1 MKALLIFLIVL
12 VLGTAIVGPQLLY
25 TVDETQMAVVTRF
38 GDPVATNRMPGLK
51 LKAPFI
57 DTVNYFD
64 KRLLLFDAP
73 PDSLLTKDK
82 KRLIIDVY
90 ARGRIV
96 DPLLFFE
103 RLRTESQATTRAVG
117 IISSELRTEVAGDNQ
132 AEIITTKRQDIMSQ
146 VKDNVSPKL
155 LEFGIEVVDLRIKR
169 ADFPNEIADSVYARM
184 QAERKRIADR
194 ERAEGAEVD
203 ARVRADVDKQ
213 ATIIR
218 AQAERDGDITRG
230 CGEAEAVKI
239 FAEALEQD
247 PEFYTFQRS
256 LEAYRAFLTRNT
268 TVVMK
273 VDDFGQLFEG
283 IRQGVVAG
291 AEAPKGTPKGTDGT
305 GGPDLLQR
313 GSNCAEVAA
322 TRSLARGLDVDLIDL
337 EIVGAEPI
345 VWPDR
350 SLGCPEEGRTYALV
364 EVPGFSV
371 SLSDNGELYSVHTNQ
386 HGSQV
391 VICSQ

>member
-1 MKALLIFLIVL
+1 MKSIVVLLILL
-12 VLGTAIVGPQLLY
+12 VLGVAILGPQTLY
-25 TVDETQMAVVTRF
+25 TVDEKQLAVVTRF
-38 GDPVATNRMPGLK
+38 GDPVATNRTPGLK
-51 LKAPFI
+51 VKAPFI
-57 DTVNYFD
+57 DTVNYFE

-96 DPLLFFE
+96 DPLRFFE
-103 RLRTESQATTRAVG
+103 TLRTESQGTSRAVG
-117 IISSELRTEVAGDNQ
+117 IIASELRTEVAGDNQ
-132 AEIITTKRQDIMSQ
+132 AEIITTKREDIMSQ

-218 AQAERDGDITRG
+218 AQAQRDANITRG
-230 CGEAEAVKI
+230 CGEAQAVKI
-239 FAEALEQD
+239 FADALEQD

-256 LEAYRAFLTRNT
+256 LEAYRSVLTQNT
-268 TVVMK
+268 TVVMQ
-273 VDDFGQLFEG
+273 VDDFGSLFEG
-283 IRQGVVAG
+283 IRQGVVSG
-291 AEAPKGTPKGTDGT
+291 AEVPEGVNGAGN
-305 GGPDLLQR
+305 
-313 GSNCAEVAA
+313 SSAEVNSSCAEVAA
-322 TRSLARGLDVDLIDL
+322 VRFLSQQLNTDVVNL
-337 EIVGAEPI
+337 EVIGSDPVR
-345 VWPDR
+345 WPDS
-350 SLGCPEEGRTYALV
+350 SLGCPEEGRSYAPV
-364 EVPGFSV
+364 EVPGFNV
-371 SLSDNGELYSVHTNQ
+371 SLTSAGELYNVHTNRY
-386 HGSQV
+386 GSRV
-391 VICSQ
+391 AACSQ

>member
-1 MKALLIFLIVL
+1 MIFLIVL

-73 PDSLLTKDK
+73 PDSLLTRDK

-291 AEAPKGTPKGTDGT
+291 AEAPKGTDGT
-305 GGPDLLQR
+305 GGSDLLQR

>member
-291 AEAPKGTPKGTDGT
+291 AEAPKGTDGT

-371 SLSDNGELYSVHTNQ
+371 SLSDNEELYSVHTNQ

>member
-1 MKALLIFLIVL
+1 MKAFLIFLILL

-73 PDSLLTKDK
+73 PDSLLTRDK

-291 AEAPKGTPKGTDGT
+291 AEAPKETPNGTDGT
-305 GGPDLLQR
+305 GGPDLIQR

-322 TRSLARGLDVDLIDL
+322 TRSLARGLDMDLIDL

-350 SLGCPEEGRTYALV
+350 SLGCPEEGRIYALV

>member
-1 MKALLIFLIVL
+1 MSGPHPETLHESTLDLPN
-12 VLGTAIVGPQLLY
+12 TAGAGHGYRGAPTPLY
-25 TVDETQMAVVTRF
+25 RRRDADGGCNEVWRPGRYQQDA
-38 GDPVATNRMPGLK
+38 GLK

-73 PDSLLTKDK
+73 PDSLLTGDK

-103 RLRTESQATTRAVG
+103 RLRTESQASTRAVG

-203 ARVRADVDKQ
+203 A
-213 ATIIR
+213 
-218 AQAERDGDITRG
+218 
-230 CGEAEAVKI
+230 
-239 FAEALEQD
+239 
-247 PEFYTFQRS
+247 
-256 LEAYRAFLTRNT
+256 
-268 TVVMK
+268 
-273 VDDFGQLFEG
+273 
-283 IRQGVVAG
+283 
-291 AEAPKGTPKGTDGT
+291 
-305 GGPDLLQR
+305 
-313 GSNCAEVAA
+313 GS
-322 TRSLARGLDVDLIDL
+322 
-337 EIVGAEPI
+337 
-345 VWPDR
+345 
-350 SLGCPEEGRTYALV
+350 GRTSTSRRPSYGHRRSAT
-364 EVPGFSV
+364 E
-371 SLSDNGELYSVHTNQ
+371 T
-386 HGSQV
+386 
-391 VICSQ
+391 

>member
-1 MKALLIFLIVL
+1 MKALLIILIL
-12 VLGTAIVGPQLLY
+12 AIVGAAVIGPQALY
-25 TVDETQMAVVTRF
+25 TVDETQLAVVTRF
-38 GDPVATNRMPGLK
+38 GDPVATNRSPGLK
-51 LKAPFI
+51 SKVPFI

-96 DPLLFFE
+96 DPLRFFE
-103 RLRTESQATTRAVG
+103 TLRTEAQGTTRAVG
-117 IISSELRTEVAGDNQ
+117 IIASELRTEVAGDNQ

-218 AQAERDGDITRG
+218 AQAERDGNIVRG

-256 LEAYRAFLTRNT
+256 LEAYKQVLTQNT
-268 TVVMK
+268 TVVMQ
-273 VDDFGQLFEG
+273 VEDFGQLFEG
-283 IRQGVVAG
+283 IRQGVVTG
-291 AEAPKGTPKGTDGT
+291 AEAPTNGVNGASPST
-305 GGPDLLQR
+305 LEEI
-313 GSNCAEVAA
+313 SSSCAEVAA
-322 TRSLARGLDVDLIDL
+322 ARTLARVVGVDVIEMDVLA
-337 EIVGAEPI
+337 AEST
-345 VWPDR
+345 VWQDR
-350 SLGCPEEGRTYALV
+350 SIGCPEEGRTYSPA
-364 EVPGFSV
+364 EIPGFKI
-371 SLSDNGELYSVHTNQ
+371 SLSNNGDLYNVHTNQ
-386 HGSQV
+386 YGSQV
-391 VICSQ
+391 VICAQ

>member
-1 MKALLIFLIVL
+1 MIFLIVL

-73 PDSLLTKDK
+73 PDSLLTGDK

-291 AEAPKGTPKGTDGT
+291 AEAPKGTDGT

-371 SLSDNGELYSVHTNQ
+371 SLSDNEELYSVHTNQ

>member
-1 MKALLIFLIVL
+1 MIFLIVL

-291 AEAPKGTPKGTDGT
+291 AEAPKGTDGT

>member
-1 MKALLIFLIVL
+1 MKALLIVLILL

-38 GDPVATNRMPGLK
+38 GDPVATNRSPGLK
-51 LKAPFI
+51 VKAPFV

-96 DPLLFFE
+96 EPLTFFE
-103 RLRTESQATTRAVG
+103 TLRTETQATSRAVG
-117 IISSELRTEVAGDNQ
+117 IIASELRTEVAGDNQ
-132 AEIITTKRQDIMSQ
+132 AEIITTKREDIMSQ

-218 AQAERDGDITRG
+218 AQAERDGNITRG

-256 LEAYRAFLTRNT
+256 LEAYRAFLTQNT
-268 TVVMK
+268 TVVMQ
-273 VDDFGQLFEG
+273 VDDFGKIFEG

-291 AEAPKGTPKGTDGT
+291 AEAPKAPDGTDGAREPELVR
-305 GGPDLLQR
+305 PD
-313 GSNCAEVAA
+313 STCAEVAA
-322 TRSLARGLDVDLIDL
+322 ARSLAQGLGADLIDMEVL
-337 EIVGAEPI
+337 GAESV
-345 VWPDR
+345 VWPNR
-350 SLGCPEEGRTYALV
+350 GLGCPEEGRTYAPL

-371 SLSDNGELYSVHTNQ
+371 SLSDDGDLYSVHTNRY
-386 HGSQV
+386 GSELV
-391 VICSQ
+391 LCSQ